1 MKNERLLNEIGE
13 IADRYIA
20 EAAPGA
26 RKAPGPRWIKWAAA
40 AACLC
45 LVGFGIF
52 AAVRG
57 GSPSGGIELL
67 SPPASAGAYRFVLIN
82 ESLGDERWDPAHVR
96 LISAE
101 QGVCLPGWQEAP
113 NGAGTQEVAVY
124 VAPREEP
131 GTAPGEMTLEE
142 AEEYAYLDLDSASEE
157 MKEKILEARKVII
170 FHSRWVADGYSGCI
184 RDVETGETIETLPTF
199 SELFPGWA
207 LPVYDTAAEQV
218 TEDGLGA
225 DCLYGLEATVLR
237 INGAELVCSSRE
249 PMNRFGA
256 DQPITVFPP
265 EDGLPELKAGDTIF
279 ISYYGRDCSV
289 SGSAIR
295 ADAIEIR

>member
-131 GTAPGEMTLEE
+131 GTAPGEMTVEE

-289 SGSAIR
+289 SGGAIR